1 MSEWRVL
8 EGRDELRDDRVVL
21 PDLRPQKAYE
31 CRVRALTLEGYSVF
45 TDASE
50 AMVRGGGINKL
61 LLVVARVEGEG
72 DDLRGDLDGEVREA
86 LRSPRHERL
95 AMGLLVRLEA
105 AGHEDLA
112 QVGVSSVGRNC
123 GARCEEQWRYVR
135 RPSGSALQCGQTCT
149 VFDVDIQSGPS
160 RE

>member
-1 MSEWRVL
+1 MTFLRVIH
-8 EGRDELRDDRVVL
+8 
-21 PDLRPQKAYE
+21 
-31 CRVRALTLEGYSVF
+31 TYSF
-45 TDASE
+45 
-50 AMVRGGGINKL
+50 
-61 LLVVARVEGEG
+61 LLVVADVEREG
-72 DDLRGDLDGEVREA
+72 DDVPGDVGREARESLRGKFRG
-86 LRSPRHERL
+86 ERL

-112 QVGVSSVGRNC
+112 QVGVSSVGRNR
-123 GARCEEQWRYVR
+123 GARGEEQWRYVR